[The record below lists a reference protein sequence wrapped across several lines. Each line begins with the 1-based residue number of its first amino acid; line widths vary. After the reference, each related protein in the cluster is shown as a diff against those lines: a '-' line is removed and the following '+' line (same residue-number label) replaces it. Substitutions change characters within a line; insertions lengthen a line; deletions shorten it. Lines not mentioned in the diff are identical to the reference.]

1 MPPKQPT
8 TQSPKSPNLLNPFGK
23 KTDEKQGL
31 PTIRDMDGEK
41 LHALIYEAATI
52 GGVISIGVTRDT
64 GAAVLGIL
72 VNNEQ
77 HKEYAKSPEELNSL
91 MDTLNDWLKSF

>member
-1 MPPKQPT
+1 M
-8 TQSPKSPNLLNPFGK
+8 NPFGK
-23 KTDEKQGL
+23 KTDEKHGL

-41 LHALIYEAATI
+41 LHALVYEAATI

-72 VNNEQ
+72 VNGEQ
-77 HKEYAKSPEELNSL
+77 HKEYAKSPDELNAL
-91 MDTLNDWLKSF
+91 MDTLNDWLKAF